1 VSAAE
6 TALAA
11 PAKPSSP
18 IEQALALRQRGQIAE
33 AERVLR
39 GVLAAEPDHFD
50 ARHLLGLICH
60 QQGRNIE
67 ALQLVSALLKA
78 APHSAELINNC
89 GLIFA
94 ALTQHQVALACF
106 ESALALSAD
115 NLAALKN
122 RAGMLKR
129 LRQPEQA
136 LAAYEAVLAQDARDL
151 DALNECGGLLT
162 ALNRPDEALAYYQ
175 RALAVAPGVVE
186 LHINKGAALVALNR
200 HLEAFESFSAAIAID
215 PERAEAQYNQ
225 SLVRLRLGNFKNGWP
240 QFEWRWKK
248 FVGAGQQRFS
258 GAPLW
263 RGDAPL
269 ADKTILLLAEQG
281 LGDSIHFMRYAPLV
295 AALGAR
301 VVLGI
306 QSPLQ
311 AIAGTVPGV
320 ALVAGEGEPL
330 PPLDFHCPLLSL
342 PLAFKT
348 DRATVPANVP
358 YLRAPDERLAAWRG
372 RVPANGRLRVG
383 VCWAGSAAHLNDRN
397 RSIALARFA
406 TLLTVPGVDFV
417 SIQKET
423 SEAERALLRASGV
436 VQLGAECADFAD
448 TAAILSMLDLLISV
462 DTSVAHLGGAMGKA
476 VALLL
481 PFASDFRW
489 LVDRA
494 DSPWYPTMRLYRQ
507 PAIGDWETPLD
518 RLRQELAVVA
528 GRADKSP

>member
-1 VSAAE
+1 MNAAE
-6 TALAA
+6 AVPAA

-18 IEQALALRQRGQIAE
+18 IAQALALRERGQFAE

-39 GVLAAEPDHFD
+39 GILAAEPEHVD
-50 ARHLLGLICH
+50 AQHLLGLICH
-60 QQGRNIE
+60 QQGRNVE
-67 ALQLVSALLKA
+67 ALQLVSALLKT
-78 APHSAELINNC
+78 APRSAELINNC

-94 ALTQHQVALACF
+94 ALTQRQEALACF
-106 ESALALSAD
+106 ENALALGAD

-122 RAGMLKR
+122 RAETLKR

-136 LAAYEAVLAQDARDL
+136 LAAYEAVLAQDDRDRN
-151 DALNECGGLLT
+151 ALNECGGLLMS
-162 ALNRPDEALAYYQ
+162 LNRPEEALTYYQ
-175 RALAVAPGVVE
+175 RALAIAPQVVE
-186 LHINKGAALVALNR
+186 LHINKGTALVALNR

-240 QFEWRWKK
+240 QYEWRWKK
-248 FVGAGQQRFS
+248 FVGAGQGCFA

-269 ADKTILLLAEQG
+269 AGKTILLLAEQG

-301 VVLGI
+301 VVLGV
-306 QSPLQ
+306 QAPLK
-311 AIAGTVPGV
+311 AIAATVPGV
-320 ALVAGEGEPL
+320 ALVVGEGEPL

-358 YLRAPDERLAAWRG
+358 YLRAPEERLAKWRS
-372 RVPANGRLRVG
+372 RIPADGRLRVG
-383 VCWAGSAAHLNDRN
+383 ICWAGSAAHLNDRN
-397 RSIALARFA
+397 RSIALERFA
-406 TLLTVPGVDFV
+406 TLLTVPGLDFSSV
-417 SIQKET
+417 QKEA

-436 VQLGAECADFAD
+436 TQLGPGCTDFAD
-448 TAAILSMLDLLISV
+448 TAAVLSMLDLLIGV
-462 DTSVAHLGGAMGKA
+462 DTSVAHLAGALGKA

-481 PFASDFRW
+481 PFAADFRW
-489 LVDRA
+489 LVDRT

-507 PAIGDWETPLD
+507 PSIGDWETPLS
-518 RLRQELAVVA
+518 RLREELVVVA
-528 GRADKSP
+528 GKVATPS